1 MFQNLYV
8 LLKKDIELGDV
19 SPNFCKKIEMPALG
33 FEVFPLEYIRLP
45 FLTSVDCIAM
55 QCYYVSRQ

>member
-33 FEVFPLEYIRLP
+33 LRYFRLNIYDYP
-45 FLTSVDCIAM
+45 F
-55 QCYYVSRQ
+55 